1 MYMDNFATKLCSA
14 PKDSAYLFYAGQAGF
29 IFKSASGQ
37 TLAVDLYLSNC
48 GERIE
53 GHIGFKR
60 LFPSI
65 LSPQDIVFD
74 YIVAT
79 HFHFDHFDIDSIPT
93 MMSNTQTRLFA
104 AKDCIDF
111 IQQANLDKNRVCY
124 VSPSESYRAGDYTLH
139 FVNCDHGIL
148 APEAVGVIIEV
159 FGKRILIAGDTCLR
173 LDWKEHYLSKGLI
186 DIMIAPIN
194 GAYGNLNESDCVELS
209 KALSPQ
215 LTIPCHY
222 GLFATHKGLP
232 GLFIEEM
239 GAQCPKNQYMLMT
252 VGECLKL

>member
-1 MYMDNFATKLCSA
+1 MNELVTTLLST
-14 PKDSAYLFYAGQAGF
+14 PKGTVYLFYAGQAGF
-29 IFKSASGQ
+29 IVKSASGE
-37 TLAVDLYLSNC
+37 TLAIDLYLSDC

-65 LSPQDIVFD
+65 LSPKDMVLD

-79 HFHFDHFDIDSIPT
+79 HFHFDHFDIESIPI
-93 MMSNTQTRLFA
+93 MMSNNRTRLFA

-111 IQQANLDKNRVCY
+111 VQKTNIDKNRVCY
-124 VSPSESYRAGDYTLH
+124 VSPSESYKAGDYALH
-139 FVNCDHGIL
+139 FVNCDHGTL
-148 APEAVGVIIEV
+148 APKAVGVVIEV
-159 FGKRILIAGDTCLR
+159 SEKRILIVGDTCLR
-173 LDWKEHYLSKGLI
+173 LDWKDMYLSKGPI

-194 GAYGNLNESDCVELS
+194 GAYGNLNESDCAELS
-209 KALSPQ
+209 KAISPQ

-239 GAQCPKNQYMLMT
+239 NAKCPQNQYMLMT